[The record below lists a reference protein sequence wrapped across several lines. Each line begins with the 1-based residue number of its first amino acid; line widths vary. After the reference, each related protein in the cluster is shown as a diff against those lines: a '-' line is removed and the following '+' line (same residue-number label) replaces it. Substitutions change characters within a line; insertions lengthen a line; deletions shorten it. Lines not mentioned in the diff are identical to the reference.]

1 MYENWDSAMYEN
13 EFPLDPDVLHL
24 NHAAVGPWPRRA
36 VEAVTAFA
44 RQNMH
49 QGSVAYERWLEA
61 EHDLRGQLRTLIN
74 ARSTDEIALLKST
87 SEALSVV
94 AHGLDWQDGDNVV
107 ISDQEFPSNRIVWE
121 SLQPRGVGVHTARLG
136 TFDAPEEA
144 LFACVDQRTRL
155 ISVSSVQY
163 GTGLR
168 LDLERIGRFCH
179 QHELLFCV
187 DGIQSIGA
195 LPMDV
200 QKIHADFVMADG
212 HKWMLGP
219 EGLALFYCRDS
230 VRDRLQLHQY
240 GWHMVEHCGDFDR
253 QDWQVAGSARRFEC
267 GSPNMLGVHALRAS
281 LSLIGEI
288 GMERVSHELL
298 KNASYLADFILT
310 HEDRFEL
317 LSPREPERRAG
328 IVTFRPRN
336 RPAAELYG
344 ALRDQGVLCAL
355 RGGGVRFSPI
365 SIPPGPAWNGRR
377 NC

>member
-1 MYENWDSAMYEN
+1 MYEH

-44 RQNMH
+44 RENMH
-49 QGSVAYERWLEA
+49 QGSVAYERWLQA
-61 EHDLRGQLRTLIN
+61 ENELRGQLCTLIN
-74 ARSTDEIALLKST
+74 ARSSDEIALLKST

-94 AHGLDWQDGDNVV
+94 AHGLDWQDGDNLV

-121 SLQPRGVGVHTARLG
+121 SLQPRGVAVRVAQLG
-136 TFDAPEEA
+136 EFDTPEEA
-144 LFACVDQRTRL
+144 LFARVDERTRL
-155 ISVSSVQY
+155 ISISSVQY

-168 LDLERIGRFCH
+168 LDLEQIGRFCR
-179 QHELLFCV
+179 QHDLLFCV

-253 QDWQVAGSARRFEC
+253 QDWQIARSARRFEC
-267 GSPNMLGVHALRAS
+267 GSPNMLGIHALRAS
-281 LSLIGEI
+281 LSLIGEL
-288 GMERVSHELL
+288 GMERISRELL
-298 KNASYLADFILT
+298 ERTAFLSDYFVNNN
-310 HEDRFEL
+310 DRFEL
-317 LSPREPERRAG
+317 LSPRDPARRAG
-328 IVTFRPRN
+328 IVTFRPRTQS
-336 RPAAELYG
+336 PAELHTR
-344 ALRDQGVLCAL
+344 LREHGVVCAL
-355 RGGGVRFSPI
+355 RGGGVRFSPHFYTPQ
-365 SIPPGPAWNGRR
+365 SRMEQAVALLKD
-377 NC
+377 